1 MDALASFL
9 LAAFALTGSPGPN
22 TRSAAAVEASF
33 GRLKGLKYMAGLN
46 AGVAIV
52 LLIVGSGISGA
63 ILAVPGIAPAIT
75 TLAVIYFLYLAWRI
89 ATAPPLSALPDTAN
103 DTQRDTAPH
112 WYAGVFL
119 SLANPKAYAAMA
131 ALFSG
136 YTLLSD
142 APLTDGLTKAVVIMA
157 VICIVNFIW
166 LSVGAGLAQ
175 VMQNPRASR
184 VVNVSFAA
192 LLLISVALVAVG

>member
-22 TRSAAAVEASF
+22 TLSAAAVGASF
-33 GRLKGLKYMAGLN
+33 GRLNGLKYVTGLS
-46 AGVAIV
+46 AGVGLVI
-52 LLIVGSGISGA
+52 LITGTGVSA
-63 ILAVPGIAPAIT
+63 TILALPGIAPMIT
-75 TLAVIYFLYLAWRI
+75 VCALIYFLYLAYKI
-89 ATAPPLSALPDTAN
+89 ATALPLNTP
-103 DTQRDTAPH
+103 TQEASTAPT

-136 YTLLSD
+136 HALLHDNALAD
-142 APLTDGLTKAVVIMA
+142 AAIKAALALIVV
-157 VICIVNFIW
+157 CIVNLLW

-175 VMQNPRASR
+175 YLQNPRTSR
-184 VVNVSFAA
+184 MINVSFA
-192 LLLISVALVAVG
+192 LLLLLSILAVTLG